1 MLLALLEE
9 RYLMTYTINRALSPR
24 LLLQQMLS
32 GATHRPHD
40 AAAAA
45 AAAAN
50 AADDDGVVG

>member
-1 MLLALLEE
+1 MPLTLFDE
-9 RYLMTYTINRALSPR
+9 RYLMPFTIDRALSPR

-32 GATHRPHD
+32 GATHRPHA